1 MSGIE
6 INLIADEM
14 QRYVVQNRNLMKAD
28 FARATKVGID
38 DYCTKVTKI
47 KGVYQTLSSVMTH
60 IIQGFRPQWDDLGK
74 LVVADKEH
82 KSYRQKINFSF
93 VPAEVLSTFIA
104 DLYNEKAKPT
114 NKDIAK
120 KIFEWI
126 MIQATDDLANL
137 SMVGERNNALAY
149 GQFGYSL
156 DGWNKI
162 VKDALEDAVNPVYK
176 IPIDPITSNNVIV
189 QIKTFE
195 RNLPKILKSKIKAI
209 HCSTNVLETY
219 EEAYFDA
226 YGDYP
231 RFKDSDLT
239 KTPLKKRQLVGWDDM
254 DDDVLFATI
263 DGNMLN
269 LVDEITN
276 PGEITDIQTQD
287 YTVKVFGEFEKGYS
301 ILFNQA
307 FCVANFKDSEK
318 GLGNTEQ
325 MKLYYPHEQKPELPA
340 PPVEGVT
347 VTPSTSSIVKG
358 NTAQFLAEVD
368 PDGADEDVIWSVQSS
383 VEGLSIDSDGL
394 VTTTG
399 STPAADYTITA
410 TSVENDQISGTATL
424 TVTND

>member
-1 MSGIE
+1 MANIKV
-6 INLIADEM
+6 NVIADEM
-14 QRYVVQNRNLMKAD
+14 QRYVVQNRNLIKAD
-28 FARATKVGID
+28 FARATKTGID

-60 IIQGFRPQWDDLGK
+60 VIQGFRPQWDDLGK
-74 LVVADKEH
+74 LIVVDKEH
-82 KSYRQKINFSF
+82 KSYRQKINFPF

-104 DLYNEKAKPT
+104 DLYNEKEKPT
-114 NKDIAK
+114 NKEIAK

-126 MIQATDDLANL
+126 FIQATDDLENL
-137 SMVGERNNALAY
+137 SMVGERDNLLAY
-149 GQFGYSL
+149 GRFGFSI

-162 VKDALEDAVNPVYK
+162 VKDALADTVNPVYK
-176 IPIDPITSNNVIV
+176 IPIAALTSGNVIK
-189 QIKTFE
+189 QIQKFE
-195 RNLPKILKSKIKAI
+195 RNLPKLLKSKIKAI
-209 HCSTNVLETY
+209 HCSTNVLEMY

-226 YGDYP
+226 YGSYP
-231 RFKDSDLT
+231 RYQDSDRT

-254 DDDVLFATI
+254 DDDVFFATI

-307 FCVANFKDSEK
+307 FCAANFTDDSK
-318 GLGNTEQ
+318 GLGDEEQ
-325 MKLYYPHEQKPELPA
+325 MRLYYPHEQKPEKPA

-347 VTPSTSSIVKG
+347 VTPATSSIVKG
-358 NTAQFLAEVD
+358 ETAQFLAEVT
-368 PDGADEDVIWSVQSS
+368 PEGADEDVIWSVPSGIT
-383 VEGLSIDSDGL
+383 GLSVDTDGL
-394 VTTTG
+394 VATTA

-410 TSVENDQISGTATL
+410 TSVADDQISGTATL